1 MRYWL
6 LKIIELFDTI
16 NAEPETE
23 PETTPEPA
31 PLTASTRRTK
41 KNGGT
46 KS

>member
-16 NAEPETE
+16 NEGSGQEDAPQNV
-23 PETTPEPA
+23 TTQVD
-31 PLTASTRRTK
+31 TRSK

-46 KS
+46 KK